1 MIKSNRRIARSDI
14 DTLDLET
21 RVQLEAQ
28 ITDARSEVIDFERFQ
43 QIDTDLAHYAAST
56 PWWTYLFNFLGPVAG
71 KTILDVACGYSM
83 TPVILASAGAT
94 VHAIDVAPKTVATVQ
109 QFAQYKGVGKRV
121 FARVSPAEELAYADE
136 TFDLIFGGAALHHL
150 QLERAAVEFR
160 RVLKPGGRAAFQ
172 DPLGHNLLLEFA
184 RDYLPYKDKHPV
196 KGTDRPLQVSDIET
210 FGRYFASYTWR
221 GFDLVAMARKPF
233 HLKKQ
238 SPVRKA
244 LYGIDNAL
252 FTMAPFLQRYA
263 RFAVTC
269 VTK

>member
-1 MIKSNRRIARSDI
+1 M
-14 DTLDLET
+14 
-21 RVQLEAQ
+21 
-28 ITDARSEVIDFERFQ
+28 
-43 QIDTDLAHYAAST
+43 DTDLAHYAAST
-56 PWWTYLFNFLGPVAG
+56 PWWTYLFAFLGPVAG
-71 KTILDVACGYSM
+71 KTMLDVACGYSM

-109 QFAQYKGVGKRV
+109 QLAEYKGVGDQV
-121 FARVSPAEELAYADE
+121 SARVSPAETLPYADE

-172 DPLGHNLLLEFA
+172 DPLGHNLFLEFT

-196 KGTDRPLQVSDIET
+196 KGTDRPLQVRDIEN
-210 FGRYFASYTWR
+210 FGRYFTSYTWR
-221 GFDLVAMARKPF
+221 GFDLVGMIRKPF
-233 HLKKQ
+233 HLKKN
-238 SPVRKA
+238 SPVRKM
-244 LYGIDNAL
+244 LYTTDQWL
-252 FTMAPFLQRYA
+252 FAKAPYLQRYA

>member
-1 MIKSNRRIARSDI
+1 MVAFDNSAKS
-14 DTLDLET
+14 LDYLRKKLQRKEL
-21 RVQLEAQ
+21 QA
-28 ITDARSEVIDFERFQ
+28 
-43 QIDTDLAHYAAST
+43 DL
-56 PWWTYLFNFLGPVAG
+56 FLGDMTNFELRRPVDAAFN
-71 KTILDVACGYSM
+71 TFNTFRHL
-83 TPVILASAGAT
+83 TT
-94 VHAIDVAPKTVATVQ
+94 
-109 QFAQYKGVGKRV
+109 
-121 FARVSPAEELAYADE
+121 E
-136 TFDLIFGGAALHHL
+136 TTALHHL
-150 QLERAAVEFR
+150 QLDRAAVEFR

-210 FGRYFASYTWR
+210 FGRYFTSYTWR
-221 GFDLVAMARKPF
+221 GFDLVAMVRKPF

-238 SPVRKA
+238 SSVRKA